1 MYKESYAVARV
12 AAVIA
17 NSVLA
22 ENLNASAAH
31 HGSKSD
37 EVAACSM

>member
-12 AAVIA
+12 AAVPA
-17 NSVLA
+17 NPVLA
-22 ENLNASAAH
+22 ENLNAPAH